1 MVEGSKSESIILLRK
16 QGKSY
21 REIENELGCSKSLI
35 SYVCKKEMLNDIGL
49 YSGKKLNDDEIE
61 MLKEFYKK
69 NTIEETMKEFNVSR
83 STVKKY
89 SINKRFTFDNDDER
103 RKANYQHVKNFRQKT
118 KQKAVEYKGGK
129 CLICKYDKCISALE
143 FHHLDPNE
151 KDFGLSQNL
160 SKAWSKI
167 VEEIDK
173 CVLICANCHREVHEG
188 IIDIVAYTSPS

>member
-1 MVEGSKSESIILLRK
+1 
-16 QGKSY
+16 
-21 REIENELGCSKSLI
+21 
-35 SYVCKKEMLNDIGL
+35 MLNDIGL
-49 YSGKKLNDDEIE
+49 YSGNKLSDDDIE
-61 MLKEFYKK
+61 KLKEFYKT
-69 NTIEETMKEFNVSR
+69 NTIEETMKEFSVSR

-89 SINKRFTFDNDDER
+89 SDVKRFIFDNDDER

-118 KQKAVEYKGGK
+118 KKRAVEYKGSK
-129 CLICKYDKCISALE
+129 CLVCGYDKCISALE
-143 FHHLDPNE
+143 FHHLDPNK

-188 IIDIVAYTSPS
+188 IIDIMAYTSPS